1 MTDAIQKAREA
12 KAWNCDEWPEW
23 LHAVVDKTCE
33 VADRLDMSSEQ
44 AHAYA
49 ALAALD
55 AEKETLSR
63 KCATEG
69 CGNQATIH
77 FIRGDVGSHYCLSCY
92 TKVQALVT
100 PEARS

>member
-12 KAWNCDEWPEW
+12 LEAAKSFVEQHYEPA
-23 LHAVVDKTCE
+23 
-33 VADRLDMSSEQ
+33 LDAE
-44 AHAYA
+44 YETLRKIGA

-55 AEKETLSR
+55 AETETLSR

-77 FIRGDVGSHYCLSCY
+77 FIRGDVCSHYCLNCY

>member
-12 KAWNCDEWPEW
+12 ARKAYD
-23 LHAVVDKTCE
+23 E
-33 VADRLDMSSEQ
+33 VARNPTCDDPIGV
-44 AHAYA
+44 AVDA

-55 AEKETLSR
+55 AETETLSR

-77 FIRGDVGSHYCLSCY
+77 FIRGDVCSHYCLNCY